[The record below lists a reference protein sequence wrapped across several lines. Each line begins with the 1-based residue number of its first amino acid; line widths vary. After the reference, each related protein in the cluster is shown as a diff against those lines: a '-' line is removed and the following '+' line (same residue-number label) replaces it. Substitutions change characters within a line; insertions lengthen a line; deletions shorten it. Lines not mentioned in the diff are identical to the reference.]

1 MISPSGRTGFEHQ
14 STIELDEFIRENRKF
29 TKAAL
34 SFGES
39 EYEKAVREKGKR
51 TKNSEPKG
59 QRQYEVNVELLQN
72 QQIALQSILSELAR
86 PWYKT
91 ANGWFSFIAMT
102 AAIVGVVLVFL

>member
-14 STIELDEFIRENRKF
+14 STIELDEFIREKRKF
-29 TKAAL
+29 TNPPL

-39 EYEKAVREKGKR
+39 EYEKAVREKSKR
-51 TKNSEPKG
+51 TKNSELKA
-59 QRQYEVNVELLQN
+59 QKQSEVNVELLQN
-72 QQIALQSILSELAR
+72 QQGVLQSILSELAR

>member
-1 MISPSGRTGFEHQ
+1 MINPSGGTGFEHH
-14 STIELDEFIRENRKF
+14 STIELDEFLRENRKF
-29 TKAAL
+29 TKAPL

-39 EYEKAVREKGKR
+39 EFEKAVREKSKR
-51 TKNSEPKG
+51 TKNSEFKEKK
-59 QRQYEVNVELLQN
+59 QHEVNVELLQN
-72 QQIALQSILSELAR
+72 QQGVLQGILSELAR